1 MKLARKDFM
10 LKRPDKI
17 TLNAL
22 QNFKIDHEE
31 KLIDVSDDILKNACD
46 IEANALEVMRKTY
59 NYHLQ
64 YIIE

>member
-1 MKLARKDFM
+1 MKSVKKGFT
-10 LKRPDKI
+10 LKRPDRG

-31 KLIDVSDDILKNACD
+31 KLIDISDDILKNACD
-46 IEANALEVMRKTY
+46 IESNALEVMRKTY

-64 YIIE
+64 YIIT